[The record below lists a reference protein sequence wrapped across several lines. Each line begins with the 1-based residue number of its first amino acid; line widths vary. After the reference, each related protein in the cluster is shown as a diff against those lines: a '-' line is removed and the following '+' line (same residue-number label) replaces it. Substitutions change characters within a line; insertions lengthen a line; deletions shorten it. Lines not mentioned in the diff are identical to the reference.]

1 MATRSQFDR
10 FVSAVHRRAVVM
22 AIVERV
28 GLALAAAAGVACVL
42 AMAAWWRGVDV
53 WPIVMAIFGVSVVVG
68 IAWGVIRRPTMLDA
82 VMQADQQLQLADLL
96 SSALLSTSGDFGLA
110 VCVMADRA
118 CGKHSPSEVMLARY
132 GVRAWSGIGLAW
144 ATVIVVGLLA
154 GNGVTS
160 RAEEKGSLLI
170 NGMPGASKISS
181 DPFSSSST
189 ARRDVRTPGGREAA
203 SDDHS
208 QLGGPADPKQNS
220 ATAAS
225 SQGKS
230 MTPANAGGQESGSTG
245 QSSVDPTRTALS
257 TNANPTSPLGP
268 IPGGGD
274 GASSASPAG
283 LGESSTG
290 RVAARPADRS
300 AAPWSSDRW
309 PTDRDAALHAVQ
321 TGQIPDAYRDLVR
334 DYFTPTV
341 AK

>member
-10 FVSAVHRRAVVM
+10 FVSAVHHRAVVM

-28 GLALAAAAGVACVL
+28 GLALAVAAGVACLL
-42 AMAAWWRGVDV
+42 AMVAGWRSVDV

-110 VCVMADRA
+110 VRVMADRA

-154 GNGVTS
+154 GNGATS

-170 NGMPGASKISS
+170 NGMLRASEISS
-181 DPFSSSST
+181 DPFSSES

-203 SDDHS
+203 SDGRS

-230 MTPANAGGQESGSTG
+230 MTPANEGGQESGSTG

-257 TNANPTSPLGP
+257 TNANPTSPLGT

-321 TGQIPDAYRDLVR
+321 TGQIPDEIGRAHV
-334 DYFTPTV
+334 
-341 AK
+341 